1 VTPESQVDDNIA
13 KRSVAPPPRSGVAKL
28 LAVVVVATVGIG
40 LGALAVEAL
49 VRAALPVSDFFY
61 EFDPYVG
68 LIGIPNKHG
77 RAVKR
82 GTFDTPV
89 NINSHGFR
97 DREHAW
103 AKPPGTRRVVLLG
116 DSFIEALQVPFER
129 SLTPLLEQ
137 ELRQNAG
144 DVEFINLGLSGFGT
158 AREYLMLREYG
169 LRYTPDLVVM
179 FFVGNDISDNSR
191 RLQGKPFLPYPVP
204 GPDGSVALDAQGRP
218 QFSPFADRTS
228 SLGRVAAFLR
238 DHSKSY
244 RALRE
249 AIDSSPGLNGL
260 LFRLRFMSTPPEQ
273 VNRPGVTNF
282 GYYEIYRLD
291 PTPVWREAWALTE
304 SMMVA
309 TRDLA
314 ASHGA
319 RFAVVLVPSAWEV
332 YPELWDGI
340 LTNVPVMREV
350 PMDLTLPSRRLGA
363 FLAAHDI
370 PYVSLL
376 SEFRARSRQLP
387 ALYVAGDA
395 HWTADGHRLAADLL
409 AADLSSAMRGAGRVA
424 RTDTKTRDKDV
435 NR

>member
-1 VTPESQVDDNIA
+1 
-13 KRSVAPPPRSGVAKL
+13 VAKFL
-28 LAVVVVATVGIG
+28 VVVAVTTIGIG
-40 LGALAVEAL
+40 FGALAFEAV
-49 VRAALPVSDFFY
+49 VRAAVPVSDFFY

-68 LIGIPNKHG
+68 LKGIPNKHG

-82 GTFDTPV
+82 GIFDTPV
-89 NINSHGFR
+89 DINSHGFR

-103 AKPPGTRRVVLLG
+103 EKPVGTRRVVLLG

-137 ELRQNAG
+137 KLRQEGAG
-144 DVEFINLGLSGFGT
+144 EVEFINLGLSGFGT

-169 LRYTPDLVVM
+169 LRYRPDLVVM

-204 GPDGSVALDAQGRP
+204 GPDGGVARDAQGRP
-218 QFSPFADRTS
+218 EFSPFADRTS
-228 SLGRVAAFLR
+228 SLGSVAAFLR
-238 DHSKSY
+238 NHSKSY

-260 LFRLRFMSTPPEQ
+260 LFRARLMSTPPEQ
-273 VNRPGVTNF
+273 VNRPGGTFF
-282 GYYEIYRLD
+282 GYYEIYRLE

-304 SMMVA
+304 SMMLA

-332 YPELWDGI
+332 YPEFWDGI
-340 LTNVPVMREV
+340 LTKVPAMREV

-395 HWTADGHRLAADLL
+395 HWTAEGHRLAADLL
-409 AADLSSAMRGAGRVA
+409 ADDITSALKGSGRVA
-424 RTDTKTRDKDV
+424 RIDTKTRDKEV